1 MPTIIYKNKEGKRLQ
16 GATTIM
22 SQNVGWGKEG
32 LLYWANQQGLEGRT
46 LQESRDTAT
55 VPGTLAH
62 AMIEG
67 DLRGEDWREIVG
79 LSFECSTE
87 DISKAETAYLN
98 YLDWRKQFDFEPLY
112 IEKNLVSEKWQYG
125 GCPDIIGKV
134 RGKWAIVDWK
144 TGKTYEN
151 LFAQLV
157 AYRELAYENDLIP
170 FVCPVE
176 FHCLRIPKNE
186 DTPSF
191 HHSYW
196 GSLPQE
202 AWDVF
207 ESALKLAKA
216 KDVLKK
222 LL

>member
-1 MPTIIYKNKEGKRLQ
+1 MPTIRYKNKEGKRLQ
-16 GATTIM
+16 GATTIL
-22 SQNVGWGKEG
+22 SQNLGWGKEG
-32 LLYWANQQGLEGRT
+32 LLYWANQQGLDGKT
-46 LQESRDTAT
+46 LTDSRDTAT
-55 VPGTLAH
+55 VPGTIAH
-62 AMIEG
+62 AMIEA
-67 DLRGEDWREIVG
+67 DLKGVEPDIS
-79 LSFECSTE
+79 LFMQE

-98 YLDWRKQFDFEPLY
+98 YLDWRKQFNFEPVY
-112 IEKNLVSEKWQYG
+112 VEKNLVSEKWQYG

-134 RGKWAIVDWK
+134 QGRWAIVDWK

-170 FVCPVE
+170 FVTPVE

-196 GSLPQE
+196 GSLPPE

-207 ESALKLAKA
+207 ECALKMAKA
-216 KDVLKK
+216 KDILKK